1 MDINKVKVLIYAVDN
16 GSLLTTAAKLGYTQA
31 GLTHLMNS
39 LESELGV
46 VLLHRGKFGV
56 RLTEEG
62 ERLMPLFKELVKAS
76 GKIETEVD
84 LILKQKAS
92 MIRIAA
98 VASVIRTWLPD
109 VMRAFQLENP
119 EISFEI
125 KEGDDR
131 LYEWFDEG
139 QVDMCITTNLVKR
152 DDFVPLARDD
162 FFAVLPPEYPWREG
176 EPFPLHKIE
185 TEHFLFPYCASDLDV
200 EQQLAGYR
208 VKPNK
213 QTTYVDDNS
222 AISMVAKGFGISLMP
237 DLVLQTCRD
246 QIKIAPLDLPCYRNI
261 GMIYKSG
268 KNASAAVKKF
278 ASFLKKWNF

>member
-16 GSLLTTAAKLGYTQA
+16 GSLLTTASKLGYTQA
-31 GLTHLMNS
+31 GLTHMMNS

-213 QTTYVDDNS
+213 QTTD
-222 AISMVAKGFGISLMP
+222 
-237 DLVLQTCRD
+237 R
-246 QIKIAPLDLPCYRNI
+246 
-261 GMIYKSG
+261 KS
-268 KNASAAVKKF
+268 VV
-278 ASFLKKWNF
+278 

>member
-16 GSLLTTAAKLGYTQA
+16 GSLLTTASKLGYTQA
-31 GLTHLMNS
+31 GLTHMMNS

-92 MIRIAA
+92 
-98 VASVIRTWLPD
+98 IRTWLPD